1 MDIQHRAQR
10 LLIGAALA
18 FMPLACIS
26 SDLRETLDVEVSRH
40 EATATRA
47 LGLLSRLSTH
57 ARANE
62 RALARSEDLYG
73 AINHVDG
80 LATQMQMLSG
90 QILISSWVCDPAK
103 ASKAHQLVSMG
114 KTHLIKK
121 LGGTQELLRITID
134 LSDDRE
140 VRALI
145 TEMRDWVVT
154 AKRSIEAAE

>member
-1 MDIQHRAQR
+1 MDIQHCAQR
-10 LLIGAALA
+10 LLIGAALV
-18 FMPLACIS
+18 FMPSVCVS
-26 SDLRETLDVEVSRH
+26 SDLGETLDAEVSRH

-47 LGLLSRLSTH
+47 LGLLSRLRTQAS
-57 ARANE
+57 ANE
-62 RALARSEDLYG
+62 GALARSEDLYG
-73 AINHVDG
+73 AINDVDG

-103 ASKAHQLVSMG
+103 ASKAHQLVALG
-114 KTHLIKK
+114 KTHLIRQ
-121 LGGTQELLRITID
+121 LGGTQELLRIKID

-154 AKRSIEAAE
+154 AKRSIEAAK